1 MKWYDSVKVKL
12 LGFFLIISLVFLIS
26 IIVAFFFI
34 REDNLEKNA
43 TDSAN
48 LATSFIIQYIK
59 VAQAETEEIVSI
71 LAATAASEFNSTID
85 NDGVIASILD
95 AGQRNNLNIV
105 GGGIWFE
112 PYAVKKE
119 LKDFLLFYNHDRN
132 DQLKLVNNYLKE
144 SKKNYRDMSFYK
156 LAKPLPSGT
165 VTWTSVYV
173 DPVTKI
179 NMITA
184 VSPIYREQTFI
195 GVASVDIKIGHKN
208 KEFWEDLESQNIYV
222 MMVDKDGNFIG
233 KSNSLQPYIST
244 KNIYMIKDKKIK
256 KIIKKIEPVLTHT
269 IEHTHK
275 RKDELL
281 NKIYLIENDPIFHQK
296 SVIAVYHF
304 HDTHWSI
311 IIGIVKEQ
319 VLAQSNQTFK
329 TVLILIIVLTLLAT
343 IIGYLALQKL
353 FVSPIELINRELKN
367 SLSEDGQHYKLLTC
381 HDKGEIGALVNNL
394 NARTVTLAETQARE
408 AEEISKRL
416 QNEKML
422 IQQSKMAAMGE
433 MMDAVA
439 HQWKQPLN
447 ALSMYADII
456 KNDYEDGLVDK
467 VYVEQFRDD
476 IQMQID
482 HMVNT
487 LDEFRTFFRPSQEDE
502 NFQLLAVINSVLI
515 LTKDDLLKNRINVSI
530 DQSDPI
536 FIDGSA
542 NEFKHLILNIIN
554 NAKDAFTDNNIEKR
568 KISIRLIKDDQG
580 KRMEIEDNAGGIP
593 DGIID
598 DIFKSNVT
606 TKDEGKG
613 TGIGLYMSTQ
623 IATKHNAVLS
633 VKNQNDGACF
643 TISFKD

>member
-26 IIVAFFFI
+26 IIIAFFFI
-34 REDNLEKNA
+34 RENNLEKNA
-43 TDSAN
+43 TDAAN
-48 LATSFIIQYIK
+48 LATSFIIQHIK
-59 VAQAETEEIVSI
+59 VSQAEVEGVVSI
-71 LAATAASEFNSTID
+71 LAATAVSEFNNTID

-112 PYAVKKE
+112 PYAVKEE
-119 LKDFLLFYNHDRN
+119 LKDFLLFYNRDHN
-132 DQLKLVNNYLKE
+132 GQLKAVSNYLE
-144 SKKNYRDMSFYK
+144 GSKKTYRDMSFYK

-165 VTWTSVYV
+165 VIWTSVYA
-173 DPVTKI
+173 DPVTKV

-184 VSPIYREQTFI
+184 VAPIYRKQKFI
-195 GVASVDIKIGHKN
+195 GVASVDITIEQKN
-208 KEFWEDLESQNIYV
+208 KEFWRDLESDNIYV
-222 MMVDKDGNFIG
+222 MMVDKDGNFIV
-233 KSNSLQPYIST
+233 KSNILQPYIPA
-244 KNIYMIKDKKIK
+244 KNIYMLKDKKIQ
-256 KIIKKIEPVLTHT
+256 KIIKKIEPILTHT
-269 IEHTHK
+269 IKHTHK
-275 RKDELL
+275 SKDELL
-281 NKIYLIENDPIFHQK
+281 NKIYLIEEDPIFNQK
-296 SVIAVYHF
+296 SVLAVYHF
-304 HDTHWSI
+304 QDTHWSI
-311 IIGIVKEQ
+311 IIGILKKKVM
-319 VLAQSNQTFK
+319 AQNNQTFK
-329 TVLILIIVLTLLAT
+329 TVIILIIVLTLLAT
-343 IIGYLALQKL
+343 IIGYLVLQKL
-353 FVSPIELINRELKN
+353 FVSPIESINRELKN
-367 SLSEDGQHYKLLTC
+367 SLSEDGRHYKLLTC
-381 HDKGEIGALVNNL
+381 HDKGEIGALVDNL
-394 NARTVTLAETQARE
+394 NARTVTLAETQVRE
-408 AEEISKRL
+408 ADEISKRL

-467 VYVEQFRDD
+467 SYVEQFRDD

-515 LTKDDLLKNRINVSI
+515 LTKDDLLKHRINVSI
-530 DQSDPI
+530 DQRDPI

-554 NAKDAFTDNNIEKR
+554 NAKDAFRDNHIEKR

-593 DGIID
+593 DEIID

-606 TKDEGKG
+606 TKDEDKG

-643 TISFKD
+643 TITFKD

>member
-1 MKWYDSVKVKL
+1 ML
-12 LGFFLIISLVFLIS
+12 
-26 IIVAFFFI
+26 
-34 REDNLEKNA
+34 
-43 TDSAN
+43 
-48 LATSFIIQYIK
+48 
-59 VAQAETEEIVSI
+59 
-71 LAATAASEFNSTID
+71 
-85 NDGVIASILD
+85 
-95 AGQRNNLNIV
+95 
-105 GGGIWFE
+105 
-112 PYAVKKE
+112 
-119 LKDFLLFYNHDRN
+119 
-132 DQLKLVNNYLKE
+132 
-144 SKKNYRDMSFYK
+144 
-156 LAKPLPSGT
+156 
-165 VTWTSVYV
+165 
-173 DPVTKI
+173 
-179 NMITA
+179 
-184 VSPIYREQTFI
+184 
-195 GVASVDIKIGHKN
+195 
-208 KEFWEDLESQNIYV
+208 
-222 MMVDKDGNFIG
+222 
-233 KSNSLQPYIST
+233 
-244 KNIYMIKDKKIK
+244 KDKKIK

-275 RKDELL
+275 SKDELL

-343 IIGYLALQKL
+343 IIGYLVLQKL
-353 FVSPIELINRELKN
+353 FVSPIESINQELKN

-408 AEEISKRL
+408 ADEISKRL

-467 VYVEQFRDD
+467 SYVEQFRDD

-502 NFQLLAVINSVLI
+502 NFQLLAVINTVLI
-515 LTKDDLLKNRINVSI
+515 LTKDDLLKNRSNVSI

-554 NAKDAFTDNNIEKR
+554 NAKDAFRDNNIEKR
-568 KISIRLIKDDQG
+568 KISIRLIKDGQG

-593 DGIID
+593 AEIIN

-633 VKNQNDGACF
+633 VKNKNDGACF
-643 TISFKD
+643 TIAFKD